1 MCILHFL
8 SPVKPQLTEVKETA
22 PPSTLDLS
30 HHQHEEE
37 MEELRAEVE
46 KLQMLLEVKGHLKQL
61 AERERER
68 EGQQSLVVKERDAL
82 REQVKM
88 VSSYY
93 NL

>member
-1 MCILHFL
+1 MCILHFP
-8 SPVKPQLTEVKETA
+8 SPVNPQLTEVKETA

-46 KLQMLLEVKGHLKQL
+46 KKSRMLLEVKGHLKQLAEGHLKQL

-68 EGQQSLVVKERDAL
+68 EGQ
-82 REQVKM
+82 
-88 VSSYY
+88 
-93 NL
+93 